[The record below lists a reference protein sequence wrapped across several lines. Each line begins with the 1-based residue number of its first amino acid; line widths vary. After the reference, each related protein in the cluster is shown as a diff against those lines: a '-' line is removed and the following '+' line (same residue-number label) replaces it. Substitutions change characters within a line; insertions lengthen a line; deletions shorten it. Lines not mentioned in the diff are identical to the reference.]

1 MNTNDDSTI
10 NLTRPDRIGHGIV
23 GTLLLMS
30 GVRNVGLIRMLLG
43 GTLLYQAYTGY
54 NPLLAPLG
62 IRVNPHPPRGTGG
75 ETIVV
80 TDTVTIGAPRDQVY
94 AFWRQ
99 LENVP
104 RFMRHIESV
113 QVFDARHS
121 HWRARAPGDRI
132 VEWDSEIV
140 EDIPGALL
148 RWRSMP
154 GAAVANFGVVH
165 FLDSPQGTAVHIEY
179 QYVPPAGSFS
189 AAVARVTGEEPRRQ
203 TAEGLRNLKLL
214 VEAGAAPPAPAPD
227 APPINMGQSF

>member
-1 MNTNDDSTI
+1 MDRYEENKR
-10 NLTRPDRIGHGIV
+10 NLMRVDRIGYGIV

-30 GVRNVGLIRMLLG
+30 GLRNFGLIRSLLG

-54 NPLLAPLG
+54 NPLFAPLG
-62 IRVNPHPPRGTGG
+62 IRVNPCPPAGVN

-80 TDTVTIGAPRDQVY
+80 ADTVTIGAPRDQVY
-94 AFWRQ
+94 AFWRN

-104 RFMRHIESV
+104 RFMQHIESV

-121 HWRARAPGDRI
+121 HWRARATGEKI

-154 GAAVANFGVVH
+154 GSDSVNFGVAH
-165 FLDSPQGTAVHIEY
+165 FLDSPEGTAVHVEY
-179 QYVPPAGSFS
+179 QYVPPGGSHG
-189 AAVARVTGEEPRRQ
+189 AAIAQATGKAPQRQ
-203 TAEGLRNLKLL
+203 TREGLRNLKLL
-214 VEAGAAPPAPAPD
+214 LEAETASQGAALPQV
-227 APPINMGQSF
+227 GQPVLGNEA